1 MRIIRTML
9 AALAISLALPAHALT
24 TAQMTAL
31 RALADADPTAVALM
45 QAGDDIGLAAWF
57 NTTTTC
63 IVWRND
69 VSIAEA
75 NGVVVWNEV
84 DGLTVGRAR
93 IWDWMRQLEILDA
106 RNANIRDGLNNAFTG
121 AGAAGTRTALLA
133 LIKRSGTRAEKQL
146 SSGSCSDASPSVMTF
161 VGAIGYAEASLIRAL

>member
-75 NGVVVWNEV
+75 NGVIVWNEV

-106 RNANIRDGLNNAFTG
+106 RNANIRDGLANAFAG
-121 AGAAGTRTALLA
+121 AGAAGTRTALTA
-133 LIKRSGTRAEKQL
+133 LIKRVATRAEKHL
-146 SSGSCSDASPSVMTF
+146 ASGACSDASPSIMTY
-161 VGAIGYAEASLIRAL
+161 VGSLSYIDASRIRAL